1 MSKQRQKIWER
12 KFALKYTDVNIERV
26 QLSLNLSMQ
35 RNKDFF
41 ENWFSRSTSSDS
53 WSNNLRRKKPNIFT
67 VVGQHIWNS
76 FWKVRHKHFTL
87 NFGNQIIGSMKSI
100 KKFEY
105 AQMRIWQPSWTFRY
119 SRFFIQTLVVNT
131 QETFL
136 FQKNFSIVSYE
147 WTCTKMVGGKRLSF
161 MKINWSVFIVCMVFG
176 VEKNNM
182 SNIEMWYIFRI
193 EH

>member
-1 MSKQRQKIWER
+1 LSKQRQKIWER

-53 WSNNLRRKKPNIFT
+53 WSNNLRRKNLIFYSCRSTNLEFVLKGTAQTFYTKFWKPNHWF
-67 VVGQHIWNS
+67 NEKYK
-76 FWKVRHKHFTL
+76 KVWIRP
-87 NFGNQIIGSMKSI
+87 N
-100 KKFEY
+100 
-105 AQMRIWQPSWTFRY
+105 AIWQPSWTFRY
-119 SRFFIQTLVVNT
+119 SRFFIQTFVVNT

-136 FQKNFSIVSYE
+136 FQKNFSIVSSE

-161 MKINWSVFIVCMVFG
+161 MKINWSVFSVCMVFG
-176 VEKNNM
+176 VDKNNM
-182 SNIEMWYIFRI
+182 SHIEMWYIFRI